1 MPGCCLSS
9 TRPQEVM
16 EARNLPQGTA
26 SPDET
31 ISLDLNLNLNQ
42 SKKLSPYIHVFPIY
56 LSYLE
61 RMGFL
66 TAQGMLIRNGKLI
79 NAFSWCYTVAN
90 KSHNYSPERKKY
102 SPATNNQVDLTAK
115 VVTPGET
122 CLFFLIRLALVW
134 SENFQFQLGVFKKDS
149 WWLLENKPRL
159 LTSLQA
165 IFLKKPP
172 VSI

>member
-79 NAFSWCYTVAN
+79 KAF
-90 KSHNYSPERKKY
+90 
-102 SPATNNQVDLTAK
+102 
-115 VVTPGET
+115 PGA
-122 CLFFLIRLALVW
+122 I
-134 SENFQFQLGVFKKDS
+134 Q
-149 WWLLENKPRL
+149 L
-159 LTSLQA
+159 LTKATIILQKGKSTHRQLTTRL
-165 IFLKKPP
+165 I
-172 VSI
+172 